1 MWFEPTP
8 IVEQSS
14 LRGRYFSG
22 SLAVFEER
30 GEPVKFLRRPRRPE
44 RSEGRKSS
52 ELI

>member
-1 MWFEPTP
+1 MKNFLLLKCG
-8 IVEQSS
+8 S
-14 LRGRYFSG
+14 RRYFSG

-30 GEPVKFLRRPRRPE
+30 SEAVFIFWPRGRPE

>member
-1 MWFEPTP
+1 MNKNFLLKCG
-8 IVEQSS
+8 SS
-14 LRGRYFSG
+14 RYFSG

-30 GEPVKFLRRPRRPE
+30 GEPVKFFGFSRRPE